1 MPLFIK
7 NMNEEFAAEILN
19 WKYPA
24 PYDLYNNELNPVNIK
39 EMLEDSYYIVVDEN
53 DRLVGYF
60 CIGNA
65 AKVPI
70 GTEFGAYAEGLID
83 IGIGMKPE
91 LTGQGY
97 GFTFFS
103 FILEYVQDNDRIVPL
118 RLTVAQFNQRAIR
131 LYKKFGFVKIME
143 FNKESTVFATMI
155 KK

>member
-70 GTEFGAYAEGLID
+70 GIEFGAYAEDLID

-103 FILEYVQDNDRIVPL
+103 FILEYVQDNDRNVPL

>member
-70 GTEFGAYAEGLID
+70 GIEFGAYAEDLID

-103 FILEYVQDNDRIVPL
+103 FILEYVQDNDRNLPL